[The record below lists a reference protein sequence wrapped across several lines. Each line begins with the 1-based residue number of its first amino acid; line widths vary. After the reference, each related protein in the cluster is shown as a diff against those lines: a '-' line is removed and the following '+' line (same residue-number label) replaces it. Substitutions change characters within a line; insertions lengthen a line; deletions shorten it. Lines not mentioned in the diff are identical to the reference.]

1 MLVTLN
7 DILQKAENGKY
18 AVGLFNM
25 LNLETARGIIEAA
38 EAERSPVILGV
49 AEVHLPIVPFDYA
62 SCIMRK
68 IAADATVPVCLHFDH
83 GTDSAKIL
91 AALKA
96 GFTSVMY
103 DGSALPYEENVAA
116 TREICS
122 AAHAFGASVEA
133 ELGHVGGAEDAAE
146 SELPDEDEYTD
157 SAQVVD
163 FVEKTGVDAL
173 AVAIGTAHGQYIRK
187 PRLDIRRLAEIY
199 RVSPVPLVL
208 HGGSGLSEED
218 FINTVSNGI
227 RKVNICTEL
236 CLAARRAYQEASSF
250 EQSVT
255 SAVAAVRETAA
266 ARMRLFGSSGKADV

>member
-1 MLVTLN
+1 M
-7 DILQKAENGKY
+7 
-18 AVGLFNM
+18 
-25 LNLETARGIIEAA
+25 
-38 EAERSPVILGV
+38 
-49 AEVHLPIVPFDYA
+49 
-62 SCIMRK
+62 
-68 IAADATVPVCLHFDH
+68 
-83 GTDSAKIL
+83 
-91 AALKA
+91 
-96 GFTSVMY
+96 
-103 DGSALPYEENVAA
+103 
-116 TREICS
+116 
-122 AAHAFGASVEA
+122 
-133 ELGHVGGAEDAAE
+133 GGAEDAAE